1 VKNPGDYIGLCWFF
15 FCWKSGVYHPSGSE
29 KLVVA
34 GGYIMGWLAEGVKTK
49 N

>member
-1 VKNPGDYIGLCWFF
+1 MDLKDHVLKHINHIKVSDA
-15 FCWKSGVYHPSGSE
+15 SGSE